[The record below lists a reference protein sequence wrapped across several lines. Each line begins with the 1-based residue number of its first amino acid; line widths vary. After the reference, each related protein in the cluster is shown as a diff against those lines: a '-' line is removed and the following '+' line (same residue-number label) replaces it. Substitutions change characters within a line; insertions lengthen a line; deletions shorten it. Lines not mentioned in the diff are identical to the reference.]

1 MKKII
6 IQYCWII
13 GIVALVFLLTSC
25 INKPIE
31 KTKQPSVYDGSLG
44 LMLGCMFDPSE
55 CDKIKKNAE
64 QEEIT
69 KEWEEIDKQNSHK

>member
-1 MKKII
+1 MKKIL
-6 IQYCWII
+6 IQYFWIF
-13 GIVALVFLLTSC
+13 GIIILVILLAGC
-25 INKPIE
+25 VKKPIE

-44 LMLGCMFDPSE
+44 LMLGCMFDPVD

-69 KEWEEIDKQNSHK
+69 KEWEKIDKENSNK